1 MHFFFVYL
9 VITDQAA
16 DDKNLDAQ
24 EQDHCSELHYLSKFP
39 DEEPINHSMI
49 TTIHEGEH
57 AENKHNDSMTDV
69 LEMGQEVVST
79 KKKKRIFHAQTWQG
93 TSPMI
98 SSSTGLSGTHFSL
111 FLIVV

>member
-39 DEEPINHSMI
+39 DEEPINH
-49 TTIHEGEH
+49 
-57 AENKHNDSMTDV
+57 
-69 LEMGQEVVST
+69 
-79 KKKKRIFHAQTWQG
+79 R
-93 TSPMI
+93 
-98 SSSTGLSGTHFSL
+98 
-111 FLIVV
+111 